1 MMHLFHS
8 PQIEPLLEQLA
19 QRLSSPLDDPFAP
32 ELVVVPSSDMARYLK
47 RELARTLGATN
58 GNNGIVSNITFIYP
72 RQLVNATT
80 TEPTGLKHS
89 EWDANNLTWNII
101 DTLLTHKHISVPGF
115 TEAPLT
121 VARRAADLFDRYA
134 SHRPEMLNHWSRGGI
149 DDGTET
155 NDQPND
161 VAKDQRWQKELFAE
175 VSKKFTAAGLPPR
188 ALDNLENFAEAL
200 QHLPEG
206 ATAPA
211 RLSVFGITTLSRAA
225 RHILEVLGRAC
236 DMHIYMVFAAGELW
250 PEPCTHEALLR
261 DKFPATSIQHPLTS
275 RWGAQVLENAAVFGK
290 VERRYLPCTTEG
302 NSLLH
307 HVQNSIVADTYEDVA
322 LNVDA
327 RKALR
332 AASDGSLQVHACYGL
347 ARQVE
352 ALRDAFL
359 HELNNNPQLQ
369 LRDFAILCA
378 DIDAAAPIISAV
390 FAPHASAGSTLP
402 SLPINVL
409 GNSASTRNPLI
420 EAFIAVLHLLTSRC
434 SPTDVLDVAHLPAV
448 RRTFNFD
455 DDALTLIA
463 TWADDLAI
471 RYGLN
476 AALRSEHWSI
486 SATNNIGTWDAALN
500 RLMMGIAIPG
510 EIDRVGPGNIVPY
523 DGIGGSDMHV
533 AGTVS
538 EFIARVMKFVETVNA
553 IDANQKPIGISVQHF
568 CTTLYS
574 IIDSFLEVSYKDA
587 PSMARLHQAINSFQR
602 DAEKSLIHS
611 DKTFMVNELVAALD
625 AYFNDERALFGNK
638 FESITVAPLDGQQH
652 IPYRVLAILGA
663 DERAFAGAHSDG
675 DDVLAN
681 NPCVGEPMY
690 SLDGRQRLLNA
701 VMSARNTLII
711 TCTGADIS
719 NNKETPLAVPVQ
731 ELIEFIDTLLHARAN
746 NPYGTQQL
754 VVRHPRQN
762 FDGSTLTSGLVYAN
776 TPFTFDPQAKE
787 AHDVLHGLV
796 APVAP
801 VATATPPPPPTQ
813 AAPTLKNL
821 VQVITNPAE
830 FYVGTVL
837 NARIPRMPSR
847 SSTNRDTTITGDG
860 IANLTIDNL
869 SWSSEGRALLEKLI
883 ASNTPDEAIKQW
895 EAVRPITGVL
905 PPGELGKL
913 IVREVREELLA
924 MIALL
929 PEPLRKL
936 SAGIDLDGAITISG
950 ATSVMRIQNVQ
961 RGAIARVR
969 YKRFNE
975 SLVLEPWL
983 ELAVLTLI
991 TGGDRYEAHLV
1002 TRGDSSAEPPEDT
1015 PPASKDDRPE
1025 KKVPPAHEPPAHRH
1039 FALIGD
1045 TPAER
1050 IATAQKVISCVE
1062 GMHTASSNEAPPF
1075 FERASKEIA
1084 NGTEKKAESKL
1095 TKDLEYSA
1103 AAAYAFSGLDAE
1115 SIFDEK
1121 ATSTDYQYLGVQA
1134 PKEPGGRAELYAN
1147 YVWGAFESTTT
1158 IISATGGESSDD
1170 DGDADE

>member
-1 MMHLFHS
+1 MLRLVHS
-8 PQIEPLLEQLA
+8 PSLEPLLEQLA
-19 QRLSSPLDDPFAP
+19 QRLSTPLVDPFAP

-47 RELARTLGATN
+47 RELARTLGASK
-58 GNNGIVSNITFIYP
+58 GNDGIVSNISFIYP
-72 RQLVNATT
+72 RQLVNATSVD
-80 TEPTGLKHS
+80 PTGLKHS

-101 DTLLTHKHISVPGF
+101 DTLLTHSNIVVPGF

-134 SHRPEMLNHWSRGGI
+134 SHRPEMLRHWSLGGI
-149 DDGTET
+149 DDGTQT
-155 NDQPND
+155 ADQPND
-161 VAKDQRWQKELFAE
+161 VTKDQRWQKELFNE
-175 VSKKFTAAGLPPR
+175 VSKKFNAADFPSR
-188 ALDNLENFAEAL
+188 ALNNLETFATAL
-200 QHLPEG
+200 QHLPVG
-206 ATAPA
+206 SALPA

-225 RHILEVLGRAC
+225 RHILEVLSQAC
-236 DMHIYMVFAAGELW
+236 DIDIYMVYAAGDVW
-250 PEPCTHEALLR
+250 PEPSAHEVQLR
-261 DKFPATSIQHPLTS
+261 SAFPATSVQHPLTS

-290 VERRYLPCTTEG
+290 VERTYLPSTISR

-307 HVQNSIVADTYEDVA
+307 DAQDSIITDSYQDVA
-322 LNVDA
+322 LTDDA
-327 RKALR
+327 RKVLR
-332 AASDGSLQVHACYGL
+332 ASSDGSLQVHACYGL

-359 HELNNNPQLQ
+359 HELNNNPHLQ

-390 FAPHASAGSTLP
+390 FAPPESAGSTLP

-409 GNSASTRNPLI
+409 GNSASSRDPLI

-448 RRTFNFD
+448 RRAFGLD
-455 DDALTLIA
+455 DDALTLLS
-463 TWADDLAI
+463 TWSEDLTI

-476 AALRSEHWSI
+476 ASLRSQRWGINSE
-486 SATNNIGTWDAALN
+486 IGTWDAALN

-510 EIDRVGPGNIVPY
+510 EVDRIGPGNVVPY
-523 DGIGGSDMHV
+523 DGIGGSDMRV

-538 EFIARVMKFVETVNA
+538 EFIARVMTYVETVSA
-553 IDANQKPIGISVQHF
+553 IDGQKKPVGLTVQNF

-574 IIDSFLEVSYKDA
+574 IIDSFLQVSYKDA
-587 PSMARLHQAINSFQR
+587 SSMARLHQAINTFQR
-602 DAEKSLIHS
+602 DVENSLTHTNE
-611 DKTFMVNELVAALD
+611 TFTVNELVAALGE
-625 AYFNDERALFGNK
+625 YFNDERALFGNN

-701 VMSARNTLII
+701 VMSARDTLII

-731 ELIEFIDTLLHARAN
+731 ELIEFIDTVLHARAN

-762 FDGSTLTSGLVYAN
+762 FHASTLTPGLVYAN

-787 AHDVLHGLV
+787 AHDVLHRLV

-801 VATATPPPPPTQ
+801 VVAATPPPSPTQ

-837 NARIPRMPSR
+837 NARIPRMPAA
-847 SSTNRDTTITGDG
+847 SSSNRDTTITGDG

-869 SWSSEGRALLEKLI
+869 SWSGEGRALLEKLI
-883 ASNTPDEAIKQW
+883 ASNTSNDEAIEQW
-895 EAVRPITGVL
+895 ETVRPFAGVL

-913 IVREVREELLA
+913 IVGEIREELLD
-924 MIALL
+924 MIACL
-929 PEPLRKL
+929 PPPLQNL
-936 SAGIDLDGAITISG
+936 STGTDIDGAINISG
-950 ATSVMRIQNVQ
+950 VTSAIRIQNVQ
-961 RGAIARVR
+961 LGAIARVR

-983 ELAVLTLI
+983 ELAILTLI
-991 TGGDRYEAHLV
+991 TGGDRFEAHLV
-1002 TRGDSSAEPPEDT
+1002 TRGDSSTKRPEDT
-1015 PPASKDDRPE
+1015 SPVPNDETA
-1025 KKVPPAHEPPAHRH
+1025 KKKGPTAHKPPAHRH
-1039 FALIGD
+1039 FVLIGD

-1050 IATAQKVISCVE
+1050 IATAQRVVLCVE
-1062 GMHTASSNEAPPF
+1062 GMHAAASNEAPPF
-1075 FERASKEIA
+1075 FERASKELA
-1084 NGTEKKAESKL
+1084 SGTQKKAEKKL
-1095 TKDLEYSA
+1095 TTDLEYSA
-1103 AAAYAFSGLDAE
+1103 AAAYAFGDLDAD
-1115 SIFDEK
+1115 SIFSEE
-1121 ATSTDYQYLGVQA
+1121 ATAADYKYLGIKA
-1134 PKEPGGRAELYAN
+1134 PKDSEGRAELYAN

-1158 IISATGGESSDD
+1158 VISATGGESSED
-1170 DGDADE
+1170 DGEDDE

>member
-8 PQIEPLLEQLA
+8 PHIEPLLEQLA
-19 QRLSSPLDDPFAP
+19 QRLCSPLDDPFAP
-32 ELVVVPSSDMARYLK
+32 ELMVVPSSDMARYLK

-200 QHLPEG
+200 RHMPEG

-225 RHILEVLGRAC
+225 RHILEVLSRAC

-250 PEPCTHEALLR
+250 PEPCTHKALLR

-290 VERRYLPCTTEG
+290 VERTYLPSTTQG

-307 HVQNSIVADTYEDVA
+307 HVQNSIVADTYQDVA
-322 LNVDA
+322 LNAAD

-332 AASDGSLQVHACYGL
+332 STSDGSLQVHACYGL

-378 DIDAAAPIISAV
+378 DIDAAAPVISAV
-390 FAPHASAGSTLP
+390 FAPHSTAGSTLP
-402 SLPINVL
+402 PLPINVL

-420 EAFIAVLHLLTSRC
+420 EAFIAVVHLLTSRC

-476 AALRSEHWSI
+476 AALRSERWSI
-486 SATNNIGTWDAALN
+486 TATNNIGTWDAALN

-510 EIDRVGPGNIVPY
+510 EVDRIGPGNIVPY

-587 PSMARLHQAINSFQR
+587 SSMARLHQAINSFQR
-602 DAEKSLIHS
+602 DAEKSLTHS

-638 FESITVAPLDGQQH
+638 FESITVASLDGQQH

-731 ELIEFIDTLLHARAN
+731 ELIEFIDTVLHARAN
-746 NPYGTQQL
+746 KPYGTQQL

-796 APVAP
+796 APAAP

-837 NARIPRMPSR
+837 NARIPRMPSG

-883 ASNTPDEAIKQW
+883 ASSTSNDEAIEQW

-913 IVREVREELLA
+913 IVGEIREELLE

-929 PEPLRKL
+929 PTPLQNL
-936 SAGIDLDGAITISG
+936 SSGTDIDGAITISG
-950 ATSVMRIQNVQ
+950 ATSAMRIQNVQ
-961 RGAIARVR
+961 QGAIARVR

-975 SLVLEPWL
+975 SLVLEPWF

-991 TGGDRYEAHLV
+991 TDGDRYEVHLV
-1002 TRGDSSAEPPEDT
+1002 TRAEKAGKS
-1015 PPASKDDRPE
+1015 PAS
-1025 KKVPPAHEPPAHRH
+1025 RH
-1039 FALIGD
+1039 FALNGD
-1045 TPAER
+1045 TRAER
-1050 IATAQKVISCVE
+1050 RATAQLVLSCVE
-1062 GMHTASSNEAPPF
+1062 GMHTAASNEAPPF
-1075 FERASKEIA
+1075 FERASQELV
-1084 NGTEKKAESKL
+1084 NGTKKKAGAKL
-1095 TKDLEYSA
+1095 NLDLEYSA
-1103 AAAYAFSGLDAE
+1103 AAAYAFGGRDAD
-1115 SIFDEK
+1115 SIFSEK
-1121 ATSTDYQYLGVQA
+1121 ATTTDYQYLGLKV
-1134 PKEPGGRAELYAN
+1134 PSEPRGRAELYATH
-1147 YVWGAFESTTT
+1147 VWGTFESTTT
-1158 IISATGGESSDD
+1158 VISATGGESSDD

>member
-1 MMHLFHS
+1 MVDQASSSGGLHLFHS
-8 PQIEPLLEQLA
+8 PHVEPLLEHLA
-19 QRLSSPLDDPFAP
+19 QRLSSPLVDPFAP
-32 ELVVVPSSDMARYLK
+32 ELIVVPSGDMARHMK

-58 GNNGIVSNITFIYP
+58 GNNGIASNITFVYP
-72 RQLVNATT
+72 RELVNATT
-80 TEPTGLKHS
+80 TEPTGIKYS

-101 DTLLTHKHISVPGF
+101 DTLLTHSNITVPGF

-149 DDGTET
+149 DDGTQT
-155 NDQPND
+155 NGQPND
-161 VAKDQRWQKELFAE
+161 VTKDQRWQKELFSE
-175 VSKKFTAAGLPPR
+175 VSKKFLKAGLPPR
-188 ALDNLENFAEAL
+188 ALDNLESFAKAL
-200 QHLPEG
+200 QQLPEG
-206 ATAPA
+206 SALPT

-225 RHILEVLGRAC
+225 RQILEVISSAC
-236 DMHIYMVFAAGELW
+236 DIHIYMVYAAGEVW
-250 PEPCTHEALLR
+250 
-261 DKFPATSIQHPLTS
+261 PATSSSEVLLRNEFPASPIQHPLTS
-275 RWGAQVLENAAVFGK
+275 RWGDQVVENAAVFGA
-290 VERRYLPCTTEG
+290 VARTYLPSAITNT
-302 NSLLH
+302 SLLGEL
-307 HVQNSIVADTYEDVA
+307 QNSIISDTNSDVPLTADE
-322 LNVDA
+322 
-327 RKALR
+327 RKVLR
-332 AASDGSLQVHACYGL
+332 ATSDGSLQVHACYGL

-378 DIDAAAPIISAV
+378 DLEAAAPIISAV
-390 FAPHASAGSTLP
+390 FAPHSAAGSTLP

-409 GNSASTRNPLI
+409 GNISSSRNPLI

-471 RYGLN
+471 RYGLD
-476 AALRSEHWSI
+476 ASLRSERWSI
-486 SATNNIGTWDAALN
+486 TSTNNVGTWDAALD
-500 RLMMGIAIPG
+500 RLMLGIAIPG
-510 EIDRVGPGNIVPY
+510 EVDRVGPGNIVPY
-523 DGIGGSDMHV
+523 DGIGGSDMRT
-533 AGTVS
+533 AGTVA

-574 IIDSFLEVSYKDA
+574 IIENFLEVQYSDA
-587 PSMARLHQAINSFQR
+587 HSMAQLHQAISSFER
-602 DAEKSLIHS
+602 DAEKSLTHS
-611 DKTFMVNELVAALD
+611 DKTFMVNELVTALG
-625 AYFNDERALFGNK
+625 AYFNEERTPFSNK

-663 DERAFAGAHSDG
+663 DESAFAGAHSDG

-701 VMSARNTLII
+701 VMSARDTLII

-731 ELIEFIDTLLHARAN
+731 ELIEVTDTFLHTRSK

-762 FDGSTLTSGLVYAN
+762 FDSSTLTPGLVYTNA
-776 TPFTFDPQAKE
+776 PFTFDPQAKQ
-787 AHDVLHGLV
+787 AHDVLSGL
-796 APVAP
+796 AKP
-801 VATATPPPPPTQ
+801 VATTVAATPHTAPTQ

-837 NARIPRMPSR
+837 NARIPRMPS
-847 SSTNRDTTITGDG
+847 SSSSNQDRTIAGDG

-883 ASNTPDEAIKQW
+883 ATKTSNDLAIAQW

-913 IVREVREELLA
+913 IVSEIREELLE
-924 MIALL
+924 MITLL
-929 PEPLRKL
+929 PAPLQNL
-936 SAGIDLDGAITISG
+936 SAGTDIDGSIIISG
-950 ATSVMRIQNVQ
+950 VTSAMRIQNVQ
-961 RGAIARVR
+961 TGAIARVR

-983 ELAVLTLI
+983 ELAILTLI
-991 TGGDRYEAHLV
+991 TGGERYEAHLV
-1002 TRGDSSAEPPEDT
+1002 TRGEGSGA
-1015 PPASKDDRPE
+1015 PPAYRNFVLVGE
-1025 KKVPPAHEPPAHRH
+1025 
-1039 FALIGD
+1039 
-1045 TPAER
+1045 TPAKR
-1050 IATAQKVISCVE
+1050 IETARIVLSCVE
-1062 GMHTASSNEAPPF
+1062 GMHTAASNEAPPY
-1075 FERASKEIA
+1075 FERASYEL
-1084 NGTEKKAESKL
+1084 NTGTEKKAGAKL
-1095 TKDLEYSA
+1095 DTDLEFSA
-1103 AAAYAFSGLDAE
+1103 AAAYAFSGRDAD
-1115 SIFDEK
+1115 SIFSEE
-1121 ATSTDYQYLGVQA
+1121 ATDTDYKYLGMKA
-1134 PKEPGGRAELYAN
+1134 PKEAQGRAELYATH
-1147 YVWGAFESTTT
+1147 VWGTFAITTNV
-1158 IISATGGESSDD
+1158 IGASGGDTSDD
-1170 DGDADE
+1170 EGDNDGE

>member
-1 MMHLFHS
+1 MHLFHS
-8 PQIEPLLEQLA
+8 PHVEPLLEQLA
-19 QRLSSPLDDPFAP
+19 QRLSSPLADPFVP
-32 ELVVVPSSDMARYLK
+32 ELVVVPSGDMARYLK

-58 GNNGIVSNITFIYP
+58 GPNGIVSNITFIYP

-89 EWDANNLTWNII
+89 EWDANNLVWNII
-101 DTLLTHKHISVPGF
+101 DTLLTHTNISVPGF

-149 DDGTET
+149 DDGTQT
-155 NDQPND
+155 NGQPND
-161 VAKDQRWQKELFAE
+161 VTKDQRWQKELFTE
-175 VSKKFTAAGLPPR
+175 VSKKFNAASLPPR
-188 ALDNLENFAEAL
+188 ALDNLENFSEAL

-206 ATAPA
+206 ATVPA

-225 RHILEVLGRAC
+225 RHILEVLGKAC
-236 DMHIYMVFAAGELW
+236 DIHIYMVYAAGNVW
-250 PEPCTHEALLR
+250 PEPSDHEVQLR
-261 DKFPATSIQHPLTS
+261 SAFPATSIQHPLTS
-275 RWGAQVLENAAVFGK
+275 RWGAQVVENAAVFGAT
-290 VERRYLPCTTEG
+290 ERTYLPSPATNT
-302 NSLLH
+302 SLLH
-307 HVQNSIVADTYEDVA
+307 ELQNSIIADTNSDTTLTADE
-322 LNVDA
+322 

-332 AASDGSLQVHACYGL
+332 ATSDGSLQVHACYGL

-390 FAPHASAGSTLP
+390 FAPHSTPDSTLP

-409 GNSASTRNPLI
+409 SNSASSRDPLI
-420 EAFIAVLHLLTSRC
+420 EAFLAVLHLLTSRC

-448 RRTFNFD
+448 RRAFGFD
-455 DDALTLIA
+455 DDALTLLA
-463 TWADDLAI
+463 TWSEDLAI

-476 AALRSEHWSI
+476 TSLRSERWGIKSK
-486 SATNNIGTWDAALN
+486 IGTWDAALN

-510 EIDRVGPGNIVPY
+510 EVDRVGPGKIVPY
-523 DGIGGSDMHV
+523 DGIGGSDMRV

-553 IDANQKPIGISVQHF
+553 FDDQKKPVGLTVQHF

-574 IIDSFLEVSYKDA
+574 IIENFLEVPYNDA
-587 PSMARLHQAINSFQR
+587 ASMARLHQAINSFQR
-602 DAEKSLIHS
+602 DAEKSLTHS
-611 DKTFMVNELVAALD
+611 DKTFMVNELVAALG

-681 NPCVGEPMY
+681 NPCVGEPTY

-701 VMSARNTLII
+701 VMSARDTLII

-731 ELIEFIDTLLHARAN
+731 ELIEFIDTVLHARAN

-762 FDGSTLTSGLVYAN
+762 FDGSTLTPGLVYAD

-801 VATATPPPPPTQ
+801 VVAATPPPPPTQ

-837 NARIPRMPSR
+837 NARIPRMPPKSKKNVDKNI
-847 SSTNRDTTITGDG
+847 SGDG

-869 SWSSEGRALLEKLI
+869 AWSSEGRALLEILI
-883 ASNTPDEAIKQW
+883 ATNTSNEEAIAQW
-895 EAVRPITGVL
+895 ESVRPITGVL
-905 PPGELGKL
+905 PPEELGELVVGEIRDELMEMISKL
-913 IVREVREELLA
+913 PPTMQSLNKGSD
-924 MIALL
+924 M
-929 PEPLRKL
+929 
-936 SAGIDLDGAITISG
+936 DGSITISG
-950 ATSVMRIQNVQ
+950 ATSAIRIQNVQ
-961 RGAIARVR
+961 QGAIARVR

-975 SLVLEPWL
+975 SLVLEPWI
-983 ELAVLTLI
+983 ELAILTLI

-1002 TRGDSSAEPPEDT
+1002 TRGDANEKTPADEP
-1015 PPASKDDRPE
+1015 AGSNVAKPE
-1025 KKVPPAHEPPAHRH
+1025 KRAPTAHKPPAHRH
-1039 FALIGD
+1039 FVLIGENP
-1045 TPAER
+1045 TER
-1050 IATAQKVISCVE
+1050 IATAKIVLSCVE
-1062 GMHTASSNEAPPF
+1062 GMHTAASNGALPY
-1075 FERASKEIA
+1075 FERASKELA
-1084 NGTEKKAESKL
+1084 MGTEKKARAKL
-1095 TKDLEYSA
+1095 GKDLEYSA
-1103 AAAYAFSGLDAE
+1103 AAAYAFGERDAN
-1115 SIFDEK
+1115 SIFSEE
-1121 ATSTDYQYLGVQA
+1121 ATDADYQYLGKNA
-1134 PKEPGGRAELYAN
+1134 PNEPQGRADLYAKH
-1147 YVWGAFESTTT
+1147 VWEAFSSTTNV
-1158 IISATGGESSDD
+1158 ISAIGGESSDEDGED
-1170 DGDADE
+1170 DGE

>member
-1 MMHLFHS
+1 MLHLFHS
-8 PQIEPLLEQLA
+8 PHAEPLLEQLA
-19 QRLSSPLDDPFAP
+19 QRLDSPLADPFAP
-32 ELVVVPSSDMARYLK
+32 ELVVVPSGDMARYLK
-47 RELARTLGATN
+47 RELARTLGAIN
-58 GNNGIVSNITFIYP
+58 GSNGIVSNITFIYP
-72 RQLVNATT
+72 RQLVNATA
-80 TEPTGLKHS
+80 TEPTGPKHS

-101 DTLLTHKHISVPGF
+101 DTLLTHTNISVPGF

-149 DDGTET
+149 DDGTQT
-155 NDQPND
+155 NGQPND
-161 VAKDQRWQKELFAE
+161 VTKDQRWQKELFTE
-175 VSKKFTAAGLPPR
+175 VSKKFSAASLPPR

-206 ATAPA
+206 TTLPT

-225 RHILEVLGRAC
+225 RHILEVLGKAC
-236 DMHIYMVFAAGELW
+236 DIHIYMVYAAGAAW
-250 PEPCTHEALLR
+250 PAPSTHEVLLR
-261 DKFPATSIQHPLTS
+261 NEFPTSRIQHPLTS
-275 RWGAQVLENAAVFGK
+275 RWGAQVVENAAVFGAT
-290 VERRYLPCTTEG
+290 ERTYLPSPTT
-302 NSLLH
+302 NTSLLH
-307 HVQNSIVADTYEDVA
+307 ELQNSIIADT
-322 LNVDA
+322 NSDA
-327 RKALR
+327 TLTADERKALR
-332 AASDGSLQVHACYGL
+332 ATSDGSLQVHACYGL

-359 HELNNNPQLQ
+359 HELNNNSQLQ

-390 FAPHASAGSTLP
+390 FAPHSTAKSTLP

-409 GNSASTRNPLI
+409 GNSASSRNPLI
-420 EAFIAVLHLLTSRC
+420 EAFLAVLHLLTSRC

-455 DDALTLIA
+455 DDALTLVA

-476 AALRSEHWSI
+476 ASLRSERWSI
-486 SATNNIGTWDAALN
+486 TATNNIGTWDAALN

-510 EIDRVGPGNIVPY
+510 EVDRVGPGNIVPY

-538 EFIARVMKFVETVNA
+538 EFIARVMKFVEMVNA
-553 IDANQKPIGISVQHF
+553 IDANQKPLGISVQHF

-574 IIDSFLEVSYKDA
+574 IIENFLEVPYNDA
-587 PSMARLHQAINSFQR
+587 ASMARLHQAINTFQR
-602 DAEKSLIHS
+602 DVENSLTHN
-611 DKTFMVNELVAALD
+611 DKTFMVNELVATLG

-701 VMSARNTLII
+701 VMSARETLII

-731 ELIEFIDTLLHARAN
+731 ELIEVTDAFLHARSKS
-746 NPYGTQQL
+746 PYGAQQL

-762 FDGSTLTSGLVYAN
+762 FDSSTLTPGLVYAN
-776 TPFTFDPQAKE
+776 APFTFDPQAKE

-796 APVAP
+796 APAAPAVA
-801 VATATPPPPPTQ
+801 ATPPAPPTQ

-830 FYVGTVL
+830 FHVGTVL
-837 NARIPRMPSR
+837 NARIPRMPSG
-847 SSTNRDTTITGDG
+847 SSSNQDKNIVGDG

-869 SWSSEGRALLEKLI
+869 SWSSEGRALLEKLV
-883 ASNTPDEAIKQW
+883 ASNTSIDEAITQW
-895 EAVRPITGVL
+895 ETVRPFAGVL

-913 IVREVREELLA
+913 IVSEIREELLE

-929 PEPLRKL
+929 PAPLQNL
-936 SAGIDLDGAITISG
+936 SAGTDIDGAITISG
-950 ATSVMRIQNVQ
+950 VTSSMRIQNVQ
-961 RGAIARVR
+961 QDAIARVR

-975 SLVLEPWL
+975 SLVLEPWV
-983 ELAVLTLI
+983 ELAILTLI
-991 TGGDRYEAHLV
+991 TGGDPYEAHLV
-1002 TRGDSSAEPPEDT
+1002 TRGEKPGV
-1015 PPASKDDRPE
+1015 PPAS
-1025 KKVPPAHEPPAHRH
+1025 RH
-1039 FALIGD
+1039 FKLNGE

-1050 IATAQKVISCVE
+1050 IATAQLVLSCVE
-1062 GMHTASSNEAPPF
+1062 GMHTAASNEAPPF
-1075 FERASKEIA
+1075 FERASQELA
-1084 NGTEKKAESKL
+1084 NGTKKKAGAKL
-1095 TKDLEYSA
+1095 NTDLEYSA
-1103 AAAYAFSGLDAE
+1103 AAAYAFSERDAN
-1115 SIFDEK
+1115 SIFSEE
-1121 ATSTDYQYLGVQA
+1121 ATDTDYQYLGMKA
-1134 PKEPGGRAELYAN
+1134 PNEPRGRAELYADF
-1147 YVWGAFESTTT
+1147 VWGTFESTTT
-1158 IISATGGESSDD
+1158 VIGATGGDSDD
-1170 DGDADE
+1170 EAGDNDGE

>member
-1 MMHLFHS
+1 MLHLFHS
-8 PQIEPLLEQLA
+8 PHAEPLLEQLA
-19 QRLSSPLDDPFAP
+19 QRLTSPLADPFAP
-32 ELVVVPSSDMARYLK
+32 ELVVVPSGDMARYLK

-58 GNNGIVSNITFIYP
+58 GSNGIVSNITFIYP

-101 DTLLTHKHISVPGF
+101 DTLLTHNNITVPGF

-134 SHRPEMLNHWSRGGI
+134 SHRPEMLQHWSRGGI
-149 DDGTET
+149 DDGTQT
-155 NDQPND
+155 NGQPND
-161 VAKDQRWQKELFAE
+161 VTKDQRWQKELFNE
-175 VSKKFTAAGLPPR
+175 VSKKFAAAGLPSR
-188 ALDNLENFAEAL
+188 ALNNLDTFAEAL
-200 QHLPEG
+200 QQLPEG
-206 ATAPA
+206 SALPT

-225 RHILEVLGRAC
+225 RHILEVLGKAC
-236 DMHIYMVFAAGELW
+236 DIHIYMVYAAGNVW
-250 PEPCTHEALLR
+250 PEPSDHEVQLR
-261 DKFPATSIQHPLTS
+261 SAFPATSIQHPLTS

-290 VERRYLPCTTEG
+290 VERTYLPSTTAG

-307 HVQNSIVADTYEDVA
+307 HVQNSIVADTYQDVA
-322 LNVDA
+322 LNADA

-409 GNSASTRNPLI
+409 GNSASSRDPLI

-448 RRTFNFD
+448 RRTFGFD
-455 DDALTLIA
+455 DDALTLLA
-463 TWADDLAI
+463 TWSEDLAI

-476 AALRSEHWSI
+476 ASLRSERWSI
-486 SATNNIGTWDAALN
+486 NSEIGTWDAALS

-510 EIDRVGPGNIVPY
+510 EVDRIGPGNIVPY
-523 DGIGGSDMHV
+523 DGIGGSDMRV

-538 EFIARVMKFVETVNA
+538 EFIARVMTFVETVNA
-553 IDANQKPIGISVQHF
+553 IDDQKKPVGLTVQHF

-587 PSMARLHQAINSFQR
+587 PSMARLHQAINTFQR
-602 DAEKSLIHS
+602 DVENSLTHTNE
-611 DKTFMVNELVAALD
+611 TFAVNELVAALG

-701 VMSARNTLII
+701 VMSARDTLII

-731 ELIEFIDTLLHARAN
+731 ELIEFIDTVLHARAN

-762 FDGSTLTSGLVYAN
+762 FDGSTLTPGLVYAN

-787 AHDVLHGLV
+787 AHNVLRRLV
-796 APVAP
+796 APATPVVA
-801 VATATPPPPPTQ
+801 ATPPPAPTQ

-837 NARIPRMPSR
+837 NARIPRMPSG
-847 SSTNRDTTITGDG
+847 SSSNQDKNIVGDG

-883 ASNTPDEAIKQW
+883 ASNASNDEAIAQW
-895 EAVRPITGVL
+895 ESVRPITGVL

-913 IVREVREELLA
+913 IVGEIREELLK

-929 PEPLRKL
+929 PAPLQNL
-936 SAGIDLDGAITISG
+936 SAGTDIDGAITISG
-950 ATSVMRIQNVQ
+950 VTSSMRIQNVQ
-961 RGAIARVR
+961 HDAIARVR

-975 SLVLEPWL
+975 SLVLEPWV
-983 ELAVLTLI
+983 ELAILTLI
-991 TGGDRYEAHLV
+991 TGGDPYEAHLV
-1002 TRGDSSAEPPEDT
+1002 TRGEKPGV
-1015 PPASKDDRPE
+1015 PPAS
-1025 KKVPPAHEPPAHRH
+1025 RH
-1039 FALIGD
+1039 FKLNGE
-1045 TPAER
+1045 TSAER
-1050 IATAQKVISCVE
+1050 IATAQLVLSCVE
-1062 GMHTASSNEAPPF
+1062 GMHTAASNEAPPF
-1075 FERASKEIA
+1075 FERASQELA
-1084 NGTEKKAESKL
+1084 NGTKKKAGAKL
-1095 TKDLEYSA
+1095 NTDLEYSA
-1103 AAAYAFSGLDAE
+1103 AAAYAFSERDAN
-1115 SIFDEK
+1115 SIFSEE
-1121 ATSTDYQYLGVQA
+1121 ATSTDYQYLGMKA
-1134 PKEPGGRAELYAN
+1134 PNEPQGRAELYADF
-1147 YVWGAFESTTT
+1147 VWGAFESTTT
-1158 IISATGGESSDD
+1158 VIGATGGDSDD
-1170 DGDADE
+1170 EEGDNDGE

>member
-1 MMHLFHS
+1 
-8 PQIEPLLEQLA
+8 
-19 QRLSSPLDDPFAP
+19 
-32 ELVVVPSSDMARYLK
+32 VVVPSGDMARYLK

-58 GNNGIVSNITFIYP
+58 GSNGIVSNITFIYP
-72 RQLVNATT
+72 RQLVNATA
-80 TEPTGLKHS
+80 TEPTGPKHS
-89 EWDANNLTWNII
+89 EWDANNLMWNII
-101 DTLLTHKHISVPGF
+101 DTLLTHSNITVPGF

-134 SHRPEMLNHWSRGGI
+134 SHRPEMLQHWNRRGI
-149 DDGTET
+149 DDATQT
-155 NDQPND
+155 NGQPND
-161 VAKDQRWQKELFAE
+161 VAKDQRWQKELFNE
-175 VSKKFTAAGLPPR
+175 VSKKFNAAKLPPR
-188 ALDNLENFAEAL
+188 ALDNLDIFAEAL
-200 QHLPEG
+200 QQLPEG
-206 ATAPA
+206 SALPA
-211 RLSVFGITTLSRAA
+211 RLTVFGITTLSRAA
-225 RHILEVLGRAC
+225 RHILEVLGKAC
-236 DMHIYMVFAAGELW
+236 NIHIYMVYAAGNMW
-250 PEPCTHEALLR
+250 PEPSDHEVQLR
-261 DKFPATSIQHPLTS
+261 SAFPATSIQHPLTS

-290 VERRYLPCTTEG
+290 VERTYLPSTTES

-307 HVQNSIVADTYEDVA
+307 HVQNSIIADTYQDVA
-322 LNVDA
+322 LNSDA

-378 DIDAAAPIISAV
+378 DIDATAPIISAV

-409 GNSASTRNPLI
+409 GNSASSRDPLI
-420 EAFIAVLHLLTSRC
+420 EAFNAVLHLLTSRC

-448 RRTFNFD
+448 RRTFGFD
-455 DDALTLIA
+455 DDALTLLA
-463 TWADDLAI
+463 TWSEDLAI

-476 AALRSEHWSI
+476 ASLRSERWSI
-486 SATNNIGTWDAALN
+486 NSEIGTWDVALD

-510 EIDRVGPGNIVPY
+510 EVDRIGPGNVVPY

-538 EFIARVMKFVETVNA
+538 EFVARVMTFVKTVNA
-553 IDANQKPIGISVQHF
+553 IDDQKKPVGLTVQHF

-574 IIDSFLEVSYKDA
+574 IIDSFLQVSYKDA
-587 PSMARLHQAINSFQR
+587 PSMARLHQAINTFQR
-602 DAEKSLIHS
+602 DVENSLTHPNEAFAV
-611 DKTFMVNELVAALD
+611 KELVAALG

-701 VMSARNTLII
+701 VMSARDTLII

-731 ELIEFIDTLLHARAN
+731 ELIEFIDTVLHSRAN

-762 FDGSTLTSGLVYAN
+762 FDSSTLTPGLVYAD

-787 AHDVLHGLV
+787 AHDVLHGL
-796 APVAP
+796 ATPATP
-801 VATATPPPPPTQ
+801 ATAITPPSPPTQ

-837 NARIPRMPSR
+837 NARIPRMPSG
-847 SSTNRDTTITGDG
+847 SSSNQDKNIVGDG

-869 SWSSEGRALLEKLI
+869 SWSSEGRALLEKLV
-883 ASNTPDEAIKQW
+883 ASNTSNDEAIAQW
-895 EAVRPITGVL
+895 ETVRPFAGVL

-913 IVREVREELLA
+913 IVSEIREELLE

-929 PEPLRKL
+929 PIPLQNL
-936 SAGIDLDGAITISG
+936 STGTDIDGAVTISG
-950 ATSVMRIQNVQ
+950 ATSAMRIQNVQ
-961 RGAIARVR
+961 PGAIARVR

-983 ELAVLTLI
+983 ELAILTLI
-991 TGGDRYEAHLV
+991 TGGERYEAHLV
-1002 TRGDSSAEPPEDT
+1002 TRSAK
-1015 PPASKDDRPE
+1015 SGK
-1025 KKVPPAHEPPAHRH
+1025 PPAHRH
-1039 FALIGD
+1039 FVLNGD

-1050 IATAQKVISCVE
+1050 IATAHIVMSCVE
-1062 GMHTASSNEAPPF
+1062 GMHTAASNEAPPY
-1075 FERASKEIA
+1075 FERASYELA
-1084 NGTEKKAESKL
+1084 SGTEKEAGTKL
-1095 TKDLEYSA
+1095 TTDLEYSA
-1103 AAAYAFSGLDAE
+1103 AAAYAFGNLDAD
-1115 SIFDEK
+1115 SIFSQE
-1121 ATSTDYQYLGVQA
+1121 ATDTDYKYLGIKA
-1134 PKEPGGRAELYAN
+1134 PKDPEGRAELYAN
-1147 YVWGAFESTTT
+1147 YVWGAFGSTTT
-1158 IISATGGESSDD
+1158 VISAIGGESSDD
-1170 DGDADE
+1170 DGDDDE

>member
-1 MMHLFHS
+1 MLHLFHS
-8 PQIEPLLEQLA
+8 PHAEPLLEQLA
-19 QRLSSPLDDPFAP
+19 QRLASPLADPFAP
-32 ELVVVPSSDMARYLK
+32 ELVVVPSGDMARYLK

-58 GNNGIVSNITFIYP
+58 GPNGIVSNITFIYP

-101 DTLLTHKHISVPGF
+101 DTLLTHNNITVPGF
-115 TEAPLT
+115 IEAPLT

-134 SHRPEMLNHWSRGGI
+134 SHRPEMLQHWSRGGI
-149 DDGTET
+149 DDGTQT
-155 NDQPND
+155 NGQPND
-161 VAKDQRWQKELFAE
+161 VTKDQRWQKELFNE
-175 VSKKFTAAGLPPR
+175 VSKKFTAAGLPSR
-188 ALDNLENFAEAL
+188 ALNNLDTFAEAL

-206 ATAPA
+206 SALPT

-225 RHILEVLGRAC
+225 RHILEVLGKAC
-236 DMHIYMVFAAGELW
+236 DIHIYMVYAAGNVW
-250 PEPCTHEALLR
+250 PEPSDHEVQLR
-261 DKFPATSIQHPLTS
+261 SAFPATSIQHPLTS

-290 VERRYLPCTTEG
+290 VERTYLPSTTEG

-307 HVQNSIVADTYEDVA
+307 HVQNSIVADTYQDVA
-322 LNVDA
+322 LTADA

-359 HELNNNPQLQ
+359 HELNNNSQLQ

-390 FAPHASAGSTLP
+390 FAPHSTAKSTLP

-409 GNSASTRNPLI
+409 GNSASSRNPLI
-420 EAFIAVLHLLTSRC
+420 EAFLAVLHLLTSRC

-476 AALRSEHWSI
+476 ASLRSERWSI
-486 SATNNIGTWDAALN
+486 TATNNIGTWDAALN

-510 EIDRVGPGNIVPY
+510 EVDRVGPGNIVPY

-538 EFIARVMKFVETVNA
+538 EFIARVMKFVEIVNA
-553 IDANQKPIGISVQHF
+553 IDANQKPLGISVQHF

-574 IIDSFLEVSYKDA
+574 IIENFLEVPYNDA
-587 PSMARLHQAINSFQR
+587 ASMARLHQAINSFQR
-602 DAEKSLIHS
+602 DAEKSLTHS
-611 DKTFMVNELVAALD
+611 DKTFMVNELVATLG

-701 VMSARNTLII
+701 VMSARETLII

-731 ELIEFIDTLLHARAN
+731 ELIEVTDAFLHARN
-746 NPYGTQQL
+746 KNPYGAQQL

-762 FDGSTLTSGLVYAN
+762 FDSSTLTPGLVYAN
-776 TPFTFDPQAKE
+776 APFTFDPQAKE

-796 APVAP
+796 AA
-801 VATATPPPPPTQ
+801 ATPAVAASPPAPPTQ

-837 NARIPRMPSR
+837 NARIPRMPS
-847 SSTNRDTTITGDG
+847 SSSSNQDKTITGDG
-860 IANLTIDNL
+860 VANLTIDNL
-869 SWSSEGRALLEKLI
+869 AWSGEGRALLEKLI
-883 ASNTPDEAIKQW
+883 ATDTSNDAAIAQW

-913 IVREVREELLA
+913 IVGEIREELLE

-929 PEPLRKL
+929 PTPLQNL
-936 SAGIDLDGAITISG
+936 SAGTDIDGAITISG
-950 ATSVMRIQNVQ
+950 AISAMRIQNVQ
-961 RGAIARVR
+961 QGAIARVR
-969 YKRFNE
+969 YKRFTE
-975 SLVLEPWL
+975 SLVLEPWF

-991 TGGDRYEAHLV
+991 TGGERYEAHLV
-1002 TRGDSSAEPPEDT
+1002 TRAEKAGKS
-1015 PPASKDDRPE
+1015 PAS
-1025 KKVPPAHEPPAHRH
+1025 RH
-1039 FALIGD
+1039 FVLNGN

-1050 IATAQKVISCVE
+1050 IATAQLVLSCVE
-1062 GMHTASSNEAPPF
+1062 GMHTAASNEAPPF
-1075 FERASKEIA
+1075 FERASQELA
-1084 NGTEKKAESKL
+1084 NGTKKKAGAKL
-1095 TKDLEYSA
+1095 NTDLEYSA
-1103 AAAYAFSGLDAE
+1103 AAAYAFGERDAN
-1115 SIFDEK
+1115 SIFSEE
-1121 ATSTDYQYLGVQA
+1121 ATDTDYQYLGMKA
-1134 PKEPGGRAELYAN
+1134 PKEPQGRAALYATH
-1147 YVWGAFESTTT
+1147 VWGTFESTTT
-1158 IISATGGESSDD
+1158 IIGATGGDSGDEEGDD
-1170 DGDADE
+1170 DGE

>member
-8 PQIEPLLEQLA
+8 PQIEPLLEHLA

-134 SHRPEMLNHWSRGGI
+134 SHRPEMLNHWSWGGI
-149 DDGTET
+149 DDGTQT

-290 VERRYLPCTTEG
+290 VERTFLPSTTEG

-307 HVQNSIVADTYEDVA
+307 HVQNSIVADTYQDVA

-327 RKALR
+327 RKVLR

-378 DIDAAAPIISAV
+378 DIDAVAPIISAV

-476 AALRSEHWSI
+476 AALRSERWSI

-837 NARIPRMPSR
+837 NARIPRMPS
-847 SSTNRDTTITGDG
+847 SSSIMEDKNITGDG
-860 IANLTIDNL
+860 IMNLTIDNL
-869 SWSSEGRALLEKLI
+869 ARSSEGRSLLEKLI
-883 ASNTPDEAIKQW
+883 AANTIDDAIAQW
-895 EAVRPITGVL
+895 KAIRPVAGVL
-905 PPGELGKL
+905 PPGELGNL
-913 IVREVREELLA
+913 IAKEISNELLY
-924 MIALL
+924 MIEKL
-929 PEPLRKL
+929 PVDLQKL
-936 SAGIDLDGAITISG
+936 SAGTDIDGTVTISG
-950 ATSVMRIQNVQ
+950 VASSMRIQNVQ
-961 RGAIARVR
+961 PGAIVRVR

-975 SLVLEPWL
+975 SLKLEPWL
-983 ELAVLTLI
+983 ELAILTLV
-991 TGGDRYEAHLV
+991 TGGDPYEAHIV
-1002 TRGDSSAEPPEDT
+1002 TRGEKPKAPEYR
-1015 PPASKDDRPE
+1015 SFILK
-1025 KKVPPAHEPPAHRH
+1025 
-1039 FALIGD
+1039 GD

-1050 IATAQKVISCVE
+1050 IATAQIIFSCVE
-1062 GMHTASSNEAPPF
+1062 GMHAAASNEAPPY
-1075 FERASKEIA
+1075 FERASFELA
-1084 NGTEKKAESKL
+1084 AGDLKKATAGLS
-1095 TKDLEYSA
+1095 TDLEYSA
-1103 AAAYAFSGLDAE
+1103 AAAYAFGEHDAE
-1115 SIFDEK
+1115 SIFSEE
-1121 ATSTDYQYLGVQA
+1121 ATDSDYKYLGKKA
-1134 PKEPGGRAELYAN
+1134 PKDPEGRAELYAKH
-1147 YVWGAFESTTT
+1147 VWGNFDSTTINT
-1158 IISATGGESSDD
+1158 AESAPAKTQVKGNTDGG
-1170 DGDADE
+1170 

>member
-1 MMHLFHS
+1 MLRLVHS
-8 PQIEPLLEQLA
+8 PSLEPLLVQLA
-19 QRLSSPLDDPFAP
+19 QRIATPLADPFAP

-47 RELARTLGATN
+47 RELARTLGASN
-58 GNNGIVSNITFIYP
+58 GNDGIVSNISFIYP
-72 RQLVNATT
+72 RQLVNATSID
-80 TEPTGLKHS
+80 PTGLKHS

-101 DTLLTHKHISVPGF
+101 DTLLTHSNIVVPGF

-134 SHRPEMLNHWSRGGI
+134 SHRPEMLRHWSLGGI
-149 DDGTET
+149 DDGTQT
-155 NDQPND
+155 ADQPND
-161 VAKDQRWQKELFAE
+161 VTKDQRWQKELFNE
-175 VSKKFTAAGLPPR
+175 VSKKFNAADFPSR
-188 ALDNLENFAEAL
+188 ALNNLETFDTAL
-200 QHLPEG
+200 QQLPVG
-206 ATAPA
+206 SALPA

-225 RHILEVLGRAC
+225 RHILEVLSQAC
-236 DMHIYMVFAAGELW
+236 DIDIYMVYAAGDVW
-250 PEPCTHEALLR
+250 PESSAHEVQLR
-261 DKFPATSIQHPLTS
+261 SAFPATSVQHPLTS

-290 VERRYLPCTTEG
+290 VERTYLPSTISR

-307 HVQNSIVADTYEDVA
+307 DAQNSIITDSYQDVA
-322 LNVDA
+322 LTDDA
-327 RKALR
+327 RKVLR
-332 AASDGSLQVHACYGL
+332 ASSDGSLQVHACYGL

-359 HELNNNPQLQ
+359 HELNNNPHLQ

-390 FAPHASAGSTLP
+390 FAPPSSAGSTLP

-409 GNSASTRNPLI
+409 GNSASSRDPLI

-448 RRTFNFD
+448 RRAFGFD
-455 DDALTLIA
+455 DDALTLLS
-463 TWADDLAI
+463 TWSEDLTI

-476 AALRSEHWSI
+476 ASLRSQRWGINSE
-486 SATNNIGTWDAALN
+486 IGTWDAALN
-500 RLMMGIAIPG
+500 RLMMGIAVPG
-510 EIDRVGPGNIVPY
+510 EVDRIGPGNVVPY
-523 DGIGGSDMHV
+523 DGIGGSDMRV

-538 EFIARVMKFVETVNA
+538 EFIARVMTYVETVSA
-553 IDANQKPIGISVQHF
+553 IDGQKKPVGLTVQNF

-574 IIDSFLEVSYKDA
+574 IIDSFLQVSYKDA
-587 PSMARLHQAINSFQR
+587 SSMARLHQAINTFQR
-602 DAEKSLIHS
+602 DVENSLTHTNE
-611 DKTFMVNELVAALD
+611 TFTVNELVAALGE
-625 AYFNDERALFGNK
+625 YFNDERALFGNN

-690 SLDGRQRLLNA
+690 SLDGRQRLLSA
-701 VMSARNTLII
+701 VMSARDTLII
-711 TCTGADIS
+711 TCIGADIS

-731 ELIEFIDTLLHARAN
+731 ELIEFIDTVLYARDS

-762 FDGSTLTSGLVYAN
+762 FHGSTLTPGLVYAN

-787 AHDVLHGLV
+787 AHDVLHGLI

-801 VATATPPPPPTQ
+801 VVTATPPPTQ

-837 NARIPRMPSR
+837 NARIPRMPAA
-847 SSTNRDTTITGDG
+847 SSSNRDTTITGDG

-869 SWSSEGRALLEKLI
+869 SWSGEGRALLEKLI
-883 ASNTPDEAIKQW
+883 ASNTSNDDAIEQW
-895 EAVRPITGVL
+895 ETVRPFAGVL

-913 IVREVREELLA
+913 IVGEIREELLK
-924 MIALL
+924 MIACL
-929 PEPLRKL
+929 PAPLQNL
-936 SAGIDLDGAITISG
+936 STGTDIDGAITISG
-950 ATSVMRIQNVQ
+950 VTSSMRIQNVQ
-961 RGAIARVR
+961 PGAIARVR

-983 ELAVLTLI
+983 ELAILTLI
-991 TGGDRYEAHLV
+991 TGGDPYDAHLV
-1002 TRGDSSAEPPEDT
+1002 TRSVKPG
-1015 PPASKDDRPE
+1015 K
-1025 KKVPPAHEPPAHRH
+1025 PPAHRH
-1039 FALIGD
+1039 FKLNGE

-1050 IATAQKVISCVE
+1050 IATALIVVSCVE
-1062 GMHTASSNEAPPF
+1062 GMHTAASNEAPPY
-1075 FERASKEIA
+1075 FERASYELA
-1084 NGTEKKAESKL
+1084 SGTEKGAGTKL
-1095 TKDLEYSA
+1095 TIDLEYSA
-1103 AAAYAFSGLDAE
+1103 AAAYAFGDLDAD
-1115 SIFDEK
+1115 SIFSEK
-1121 ATSTDYQYLGVQA
+1121 ATIADYTYLGINA
-1134 PKEPGGRAELYAN
+1134 PKDPEGRAELYAN

-1158 IISATGGESSDD
+1158 VISATGGETSDD
-1170 DGDADE
+1170 DGEGDE

>member
-1 MMHLFHS
+1 MLHLVHS
-8 PQIEPLLEQLA
+8 PRLEPLLEQLA
-19 QRLSSPLDDPFAP
+19 QRLSTPLDDPFAP
-32 ELVVVPSSDMARYLK
+32 ELVVVPSGDMARYLK
-47 RELARTLGATN
+47 RELAHTLGARN
-58 GNNGIVSNITFIYP
+58 GNDGIVSNISFIYP

-101 DTLLTHKHISVPGF
+101 DTLLTHSNIAVPGF

-134 SHRPEMLNHWSRGGI
+134 SHRPEMLQHWSRDGI
-149 DDGTET
+149 DDGTQT
-155 NDQPND
+155 ADQPND
-161 VAKDQRWQKELFAE
+161 VTKDQRWQKELFNE
-175 VSKKFTAAGLPPR
+175 VSKKFTAADFPSR
-188 ALDNLENFAEAL
+188 ALNNLETFATAL
-200 QHLPEG
+200 QRLPDG
-206 ATAPA
+206 SALPA

-225 RHILEVLGRAC
+225 RHILEVLSQAC
-236 DMHIYMVFAAGELW
+236 DIHVYMVYAAGDVW
-250 PEPCTHEALLR
+250 PAPSAHEVQLR
-261 DKFPATSIQHPLTS
+261 NAFPATSVQHPLTS

-290 VERRYLPCTTEG
+290 VERTYLPSTNAG

-307 HVQNSIVADTYEDVA
+307 DAQDSIIADSYQDVA
-322 LNVDA
+322 LTDDA
-327 RKALR
+327 RKVLR
-332 AASDGSLQVHACYGL
+332 ASSDGSLQVHACYGL

-359 HELNNNPQLQ
+359 HELNNNRHLQ

-390 FAPHASAGSTLP
+390 FAPPASAGGTLP

-409 GNSASTRNPLI
+409 GNSASSRDPLI
-420 EAFIAVLHLLTSRC
+420 EAFISVLHLLTSRC

-448 RRTFNFD
+448 RRTFGFD
-455 DDALTLIA
+455 DDALTLLA
-463 TWADDLAI
+463 TWSEDLTI

-476 AALRSEHWSI
+476 ASLRSQRWGINSE
-486 SATNNIGTWDAALN
+486 IGTWDAALN
-500 RLMMGIAIPG
+500 RLMMGIAVPG
-510 EIDRVGPGNIVPY
+510 EVDRIGPGNIVPY
-523 DGIGGSDMHV
+523 DGIGGSDMRV

-538 EFIARVMKFVETVNA
+538 EFIARVMTFVETVNA
-553 IDANQKPIGISVQHF
+553 IDDQKNHVGLTVQHF

-574 IIDSFLEVSYKDA
+574 IIDSFLQVSYKDA
-587 PSMARLHQAINSFQR
+587 ASMARLHQAINTFQR
-602 DAEKSLIHS
+602 DVEDSLTHTN
-611 DKTFMVNELVAALD
+611 KTFAVNELVAALGE
-625 AYFNDERALFGNK
+625 YFNDERALFGNQY
-638 FESITVAPLDGQQH
+638 ESITVASLDGQQH

-701 VMSARNTLII
+701 VMSARDTLII

-731 ELIEFIDTLLHARAN
+731 ELIEFIDTVLHARAN

-762 FDGSTLTSGLVYAN
+762 FHGSTLTPGLVYAN

-801 VATATPPPPPTQ
+801 VVAATPPPPPTQ

-837 NARIPRMPSR
+837 NARIPRMPAA
-847 SSTNRDTTITGDG
+847 SSSNRDTTITGDG
-860 IANLTIDNL
+860 IMNLTIDNL

-883 ASNTPDEAIKQW
+883 ASDTSNDEAIKQW
-895 EAVRPITGVL
+895 EIVRPFAGVL

-913 IVREVREELLA
+913 IVGEIREELLD
-924 MIALL
+924 MIACL
-929 PEPLRKL
+929 PPPLQNL
-936 SAGIDLDGAITISG
+936 STGTDIDGAINISG
-950 ATSVMRIQNVQ
+950 VTSAIRIQNVQ
-961 RGAIARVR
+961 LGAIARVR

-983 ELAVLTLI
+983 ELAILTLI
-991 TGGDRYEAHLV
+991 TGGNSYEAHLV
-1002 TRGDSSAEPPEDT
+1002 TRGDSSAKPPEDT
-1015 PPASKDDRPE
+1015 PPVPKDE
-1025 KKVPPAHEPPAHRH
+1025 TTKKKGPTAHQPPAHRH
-1039 FALIGD
+1039 FVLIGD
-1045 TPAER
+1045 SPAER
-1050 IATAQKVISCVE
+1050 IATAQRVVLCVE
-1062 GMHTASSNEAPPF
+1062 GMHAAASNEAPPF
-1075 FERASKEIA
+1075 FERASKELA
-1084 NGTEKKAESKL
+1084 SGTQKKAETKL
-1095 TKDLEYSA
+1095 AKDLEYSA
-1103 AAAYAFSGLDAE
+1103 AAAYAFGDLDAD
-1115 SIFDEK
+1115 SIFSEE
-1121 ATSTDYQYLGVQA
+1121 ATDTDYKYLGMKA
-1134 PKEPGGRAELYAN
+1134 PKDPEGRAELYAKH
-1147 YVWGAFESTTT
+1147 VWDAFDSTTT
-1158 IISATGGESSDD
+1158 VISATGGESSED
-1170 DGDADE
+1170 DGEDDE

>member
-1 MMHLFHS
+1 LH
-8 PQIEPLLEQLA
+8 
-19 QRLSSPLDDPFAP
+19 
-32 ELVVVPSSDMARYLK
+32 EL
-47 RELARTLGATN
+47 
-58 GNNGIVSNITFIYP
+58 
-72 RQLVNATT
+72 
-80 TEPTGLKHS
+80 
-89 EWDANNLTWNII
+89 
-101 DTLLTHKHISVPGF
+101 
-115 TEAPLT
+115 
-121 VARRAADLFDRYA
+121 
-134 SHRPEMLNHWSRGGI
+134 
-149 DDGTET
+149 
-155 NDQPND
+155 
-161 VAKDQRWQKELFAE
+161 
-175 VSKKFTAAGLPPR
+175 
-188 ALDNLENFAEAL
+188 
-200 QHLPEG
+200 
-206 ATAPA
+206 
-211 RLSVFGITTLSRAA
+211 
-225 RHILEVLGRAC
+225 
-236 DMHIYMVFAAGELW
+236 
-250 PEPCTHEALLR
+250 
-261 DKFPATSIQHPLTS
+261 
-275 RWGAQVLENAAVFGK
+275 
-290 VERRYLPCTTEG
+290 
-302 NSLLH
+302 
-307 HVQNSIVADTYEDVA
+307 QNSIIADTNSDTTLTADE
-322 LNVDA
+322 

-332 AASDGSLQVHACYGL
+332 ATSDGSLQVHACYGL

-390 FAPHASAGSTLP
+390 FAPHFTDGSTLP

-409 GNSASTRNPLI
+409 GNSASSRNPLI
-420 EAFIAVLHLLTSRC
+420 EAFLAVLHLLTSRC

-476 AALRSEHWSI
+476 ASLRAERWSI
-486 SATNNIGTWDAALN
+486 TATNNIGTWDAALN

-510 EIDRVGPGNIVPY
+510 EVDRVGPGNIVPY

-553 IDANQKPIGISVQHF
+553 IDANQKPHGISVQHF

-574 IIDSFLEVSYKDA
+574 IIENFLEVPYNDA
-587 PSMARLHQAINSFQR
+587 ASMARLHQAINSFQR
-602 DAEKSLIHS
+602 DAEKSLTHS
-611 DKTFMVNELVAALD
+611 DKTFMVNELVAALG

-701 VMSARNTLII
+701 VMSARDTLII

-731 ELIEFIDTLLHARAN
+731 ELIEVTDAFLHARSKS
-746 NPYGTQQL
+746 PYGAQQL

-762 FDGSTLTSGLVYAN
+762 FDSSTLTPGLVYAN
-776 TPFTFDPQAKE
+776 APFTFDPQAKE

-796 APVAP
+796 APVTPA
-801 VATATPPPPPTQ
+801 AAATPAAPPTQ

-837 NARIPRMPSR
+837 NARIPRMPS
-847 SSTNRDTTITGDG
+847 SSSSNQDKTITGDG

-869 SWSSEGRALLEKLI
+869 AWSSEGRALLEKLI
-883 ASNTPDEAIKQW
+883 ATDTSNDAAIAQW

-913 IVREVREELLA
+913 IVSEIREELLE

-929 PEPLRKL
+929 PAPLQNL
-936 SAGIDLDGAITISG
+936 SAGTDIDGAITISG
-950 ATSVMRIQNVQ
+950 VTSAMRIQNVQ
-961 RGAIARVR
+961 QGAIARVR
-969 YKRFNE
+969 YKRFTE
-975 SLVLEPWL
+975 SLVLEPWF

-991 TGGDRYEAHLV
+991 TGGDSYEAHLV
-1002 TRGDSSAEPPEDT
+1002 TRAEKAGKS
-1015 PPASKDDRPE
+1015 PAS
-1025 KKVPPAHEPPAHRH
+1025 RH
-1039 FALIGD
+1039 FKLNGN

-1050 IATAQKVISCVE
+1050 IATAHLVLSCVE
-1062 GMHTASSNEAPPF
+1062 GMHTAASNEAPPF
-1075 FERASKEIA
+1075 FERASQELA
-1084 NGTEKKAESKL
+1084 NGTKKKAGAKL
-1095 TKDLEYSA
+1095 NTDLEYSA
-1103 AAAYAFSGLDAE
+1103 AAAYAFGERDAN
-1115 SIFDEK
+1115 SIFSEE
-1121 ATSTDYQYLGVQA
+1121 ATDTDYQYLGMKA
-1134 PKEPGGRAELYAN
+1134 PNEPQGRAELYATH
-1147 YVWGAFESTTT
+1147 VWGTFESTTT
-1158 IISATGGESSDD
+1158 VIGATGGDSGDEEGDD
-1170 DGDADE
+1170 DGE

>member
-8 PQIEPLLEQLA
+8 PHIEPLLEQLA

-149 DDGTET
+149 DDGTQT

-307 HVQNSIVADTYEDVA
+307 HVQNSIVADTYQDVA

-327 RKALR
+327 RKVLR

-476 AALRSEHWSI
+476 AALRSERWSI

-553 IDANQKPIGISVQHF
+553 IDANRKPIGISVQHF